1 MSLKVILLQEIP
13 GLGIPGEIKSVA
25 SGYAR
30 NYLLPR
36 AMVTLATPTALAN
49 LQERVATEQRR
60 RAKLLAELQTLSDR
74 LSSVNLKFAVKV
86 GSKQRLYGS
95 VTNQDIATALRQQ
108 ENIIVDRRSILL
120 SEPLR
125 TLGSFKVPVHLGNG
139 FEPQLSIELIAS
151 EGAE

>member
-13 GLGIPGEIKSVA
+13 GLGNPGEIKAVA

-30 NYLLPR
+30 NFLLPR
-36 AMVTLATPTALAN
+36 EMVTLATPAALAN

-60 RAKLLAELQTLSDR
+60 RAKILSELQELTDR
-74 LSSVNLKFAVKV
+74 VNTVKLKFAVRV

-95 VTNQDIATALRQQ
+95 VTNQDISAALRQQ
-108 ENIIVDRRSILL
+108 ENIIVDRRSIVL

-125 TLGSFKVPVHLGNG
+125 TLGTFKVPVRLGNG
-139 FEPQLSIELIAS
+139 FEPQLSVELVGS
-151 EGAE
+151 EGGE